1 MELNISAEDAALL
14 DRQRGD
20 LSISEYLHLLI
31 RAVLLVKLPGNNGDG
46 DGARELAELI
56 KDKDWVINFLRILAE
71 EKSKN
76 EEPSD

>member
-46 DGARELAELI
+46 DGARELTELI